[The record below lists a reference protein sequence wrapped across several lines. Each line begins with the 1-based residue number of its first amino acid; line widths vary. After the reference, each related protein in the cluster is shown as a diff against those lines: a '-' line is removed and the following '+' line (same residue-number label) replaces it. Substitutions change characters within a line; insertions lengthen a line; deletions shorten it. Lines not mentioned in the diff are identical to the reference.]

1 MDTMR
6 KIKIEKY
13 RKSKI
18 ETCRKSKI
26 DTHKKKKIEQL
37 RSNIITERSIEK
49 YGTIDH
55 YEQLDKT

>member
-26 DTHKKKKIEQL
+26 DTHKKTKIEQL

>member
-26 DTHKKKKIEQL
+26 DTHKKTKIEQL

-49 YGTIDH
+49 SGTIDH